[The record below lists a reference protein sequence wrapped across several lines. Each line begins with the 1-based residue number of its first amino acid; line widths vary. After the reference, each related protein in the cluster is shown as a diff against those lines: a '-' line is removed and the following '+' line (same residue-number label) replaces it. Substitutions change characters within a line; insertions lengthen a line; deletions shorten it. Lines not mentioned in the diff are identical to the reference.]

1 MESNKKYLINV
12 SSEEAREFFLQPS
25 NYFSLNLPSYF
36 DVNYLLEYAESYLGH
51 QNLTANNFLFEGERY
66 SKIPDINYLL
76 MQNKNSLAYRPF
88 KLIHPLLYLDFV
100 NYITKKDNW
109 EKIQKRF
116 NELRF
121 RIGSKIV
128 CKSYQFLKDTSNK
141 DASLTLDFWNE
152 LEQVSIKLSLNYNY
166 LLQTDI
172 SDFYSRIYTHTIPWA
187 MVSEKIAK
195 SDKLNNL
202 KRNESL
208 KQKFYLWSMLKKNHI
223 TDIMLIEN
231 YFFQTNENI
240 DKFLIDNIN
249 GLRVSHLI
257 KIQEKSIAQ
266 HHQKRLIKKLLKI
279 GNDCDS
285 KFQQMNYKETVGIPQ
300 GNAISDFFAEFLLT
314 YIDMLLVERIENLYP
329 NLEYQVLRYR
339 DDYRI
344 FTLTEEDAH
353 LIKKELVLLLQRHKL
368 SINEKKTIITS
379 DIITNSIKSEKI
391 YWIENDPVIRSTD
404 FENEYQYKVS
414 IQKHLLLIRMFAEK
428 HPNNRQLIKALNEFG
443 DRIANMIFKDFEE
456 NGTSIIVVVAILI
469 DILEKNPKMT
479 DSIVILLSI
488 LIEKIEYEVKFDE
501 FLKSIENW
509 NIDNNKLN
517 PKQNRIN
524 VINALIKKLT
534 KNVNNPYL
542 EIWLQRIIIKFIKDN
557 HASVSHKY
565 KEQSTEVLVKVV
577 NDIIVNGQTKKFIFN
592 EIWLKEQ
599 YRVDLNKF
607 INLDKIDELDDVVKK
622 EEIQN
627 MEYLL

>member
-1 MESNKKYLINV
+1 M
-12 SSEEAREFFLQPS
+12 
-25 NYFSLNLPSYF
+25 
-36 DVNYLLEYAESYLGH
+36 
-51 QNLTANNFLFEGERY
+51 
-66 SKIPDINYLL
+66 
-76 MQNKNSLAYRPF
+76 
-88 KLIHPLLYLDFV
+88 
-100 NYITKKDNW
+100 
-109 EKIQKRF
+109 
-116 NELRF
+116 
-121 RIGSKIV
+121 
-128 CKSYQFLKDTSNK
+128 
-141 DASLTLDFWNE
+141 
-152 LEQVSIKLSLNYNY
+152 
-166 LLQTDI
+166 
-172 SDFYSRIYTHTIPWA
+172 
-187 MVSEKIAK
+187 
-195 SDKLNNL
+195 
-202 KRNESL
+202 
-208 KQKFYLWSMLKKNHI
+208 
-223 TDIMLIEN
+223 
-231 YFFQTNENI
+231 
-240 DKFLIDNIN
+240 
-249 GLRVSHLI
+249 I

>member
-1 MESNKKYLINV
+1 MKIESNKNWTTCL
-12 SSEEAREFFLQPS
+12 R
-25 NYFSLNLPSYF
+25 LNTG
-36 DVNYLLEYAESYLGH
+36 D
-51 QNLTANNFLFEGERY
+51 
-66 SKIPDINYLL
+66 
-76 MQNKNSLAYRPF
+76 
-88 KLIHPLLYLDFV
+88 
-100 NYITKKDNW
+100 
-109 EKIQKRF
+109 
-116 NELRF
+116 
-121 RIGSKIV
+121 GS
-128 CKSYQFLKDTSNK
+128 
-141 DASLTLDFWNE
+141 
-152 LEQVSIKLSLNYNY
+152 
-166 LLQTDI
+166 
-172 SDFYSRIYTHTIPWA
+172 P
-187 MVSEKIAK
+187 
-195 SDKLNNL
+195 
-202 KRNESL
+202 
-208 KQKFYLWSMLKKNHI
+208 
-223 TDIMLIEN
+223 
-231 YFFQTNENI
+231 
-240 DKFLIDNIN
+240 
-249 GLRVSHLI
+249 RV
-257 KIQEKSIAQ
+257 
-266 HHQKRLIKKLLKI
+266 
-279 GNDCDS
+279 
-285 KFQQMNYKETVGIPQ
+285 
-300 GNAISDFFAEFLLT
+300 FLLNSHF
-314 YIDMLLVERIENLYP
+314 LGSVP
-329 NLEYQVLRYR
+329 
-339 DDYRI
+339 
-344 FTLTEEDAH
+344 
-353 LIKKELVLLLQRHKL
+353 LQRHKL